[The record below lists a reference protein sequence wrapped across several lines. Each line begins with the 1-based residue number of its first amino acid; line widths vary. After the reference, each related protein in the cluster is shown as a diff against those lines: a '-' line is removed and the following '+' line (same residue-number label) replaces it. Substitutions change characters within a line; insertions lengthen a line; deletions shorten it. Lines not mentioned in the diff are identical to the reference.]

1 MGVLQRFERRLG
13 GLVEGA
19 FAKVF
24 KGGVEPVEIAS
35 ALARETDDRRAVSSN
50 RVLVP
55 NEFAVELASGDFA
68 RLSPY
73 DRALCDELAEM
84 VREHA
89 AEQRYTFVGPV
100 SVRMSEAAD
109 LDVGVFR
116 IRSSVAAADPGVVSG
131 RRARPS
137 APGTPHLLIT
147 TKAPGGSGEREYPLD
162 AETTVIGR
170 SVECDIRLNDTGVS
184 RRHGEIRRLPDGQ
197 FLYVDAGSTNG
208 SLVNGRAARQVKLVN
223 GDRIELGTATI
234 VFRRQDGRPGSGR
247 SGGRSTPHPDRVSAE
262 RAPSRPP
269 VDRPLGDRSSTE
281 RGVLLPNRGMSQPD
295 RGAAAERTPPPGRV
309 APTPAP
315 GRPAQRSTPPPERR
329 PTPVPEDPY
338 RAGSSPRGGHADRVD
353 PGGRVDP
360 YARERRGGA
369 GYPAGDPYGERP
381 GRAAGAPDRR
391 DQELRE
397 PGRNG
402 YDQPGDPRARERG
415 RGSGSAHDERGGY
428 GHGPRDRR
436 DDAGGVP
443 DYREARHSPSHHP
456 GNAPDGDRESL
467 DLEPL
472 DDVYDAQTVLPGQLD
487 APRRDAGPRGRSRS
501 DRGW

>member
-35 ALARETDDRRAVSSN
+35 ALARETDDRRAVSAN

-55 NEFAVELASGDFA
+55 NEFAVELASGDFT

-100 SVRMSEAAD
+100 TVRMSEATD

-116 IRSSVAAADPGVVSG
+116 IRSSVAAADPGVVGG
-131 RRARPS
+131 RRSRPHPS

-147 TKAPGGSGEREYPLD
+147 TKAPGGSGVGEREYPLD

-208 SLVNGRAARQVKLVN
+208 SLVNGRAATQVKLVN

-234 VFRRQDGRPGSGR
+234 VFRRGDGRGGEAR
-247 SGGRSTPHPDRVSAE
+247 GGAARGGRATPVPDRVAQ
-262 RAPSRPP
+262 RPTAPS
-269 VDRPLGDRSSTE
+269 D
-281 RGVLLPNRGMSQPD
+281 
-295 RGAAAERTPPPGRV
+295 
-309 APTPAP
+309 
-315 GRPAQRSTPPPERR
+315 RR
-329 PTPVPEDPY
+329 PTPPPDDPY
-338 RAGSSPRGGHADRVD
+338 RRGSTPRGGRAEPPYAGRDPRGELSYPSDPYRERPERPERAASDSGSGYRDRARGPAAGRADEHPERD
-353 PGGRVDP
+353 RYAGRDRGPGGDWAARPVRDERDP
-360 YARERRGGA
+360 YRRDSRDPRDV
-369 GYPAGDPYGERP
+369 PAGDPR
-381 GRAAGAPDRR
+381 GA
-391 DQELRE
+391 
-397 PGRNG
+397 
-402 YDQPGDPRARERG
+402 DPRSRR
-415 RGSGSAHDERGGY
+415 
-428 GHGPRDRR
+428 PRPAA
-436 DDAGGVP
+436 DDGL
-443 DYREARHSPSHHP
+443 EA
-456 GNAPDGDRESL
+456 
-467 DLEPL
+467 L
-472 DDVYDAQTVLPGQLD
+472 DDVYDAQTQLPGQLD
-487 APRRDAGPRGRSRS
+487 ASRPGRGRP

>member
-55 NEFAVELASGDFA
+55 NEFAVELATGDFA

-131 RRARPS
+131 RRGRPRPS

-147 TKAPGGSGEREYPLD
+147 TKAPGGTGGGGEREYPLD

-208 SLVNGRAARQVKLVN
+208 SLVNGRAATQVKLVS

-234 VFRRQDGRPGSGR
+234 VFHREDGRGSAAGR
-247 SGGRSTPHPDRVSAE
+247 S
-262 RAPSRPP
+262 PSR
-269 VDRPLGDRSSTE
+269 
-281 RGVLLPNRGMSQPD
+281 
-295 RGAAAERTPPPGRV
+295 ATPPPERV
-309 APTPAP
+309 GHRTTAPPD
-315 GRPAQRSTPPPERR
+315 RRSTPPPD
-329 PTPVPEDPY
+329 DPY
-338 RAGSSPRGGHADRVD
+338 RRGSTPRGGQPYPTDPYRERPARAGSD
-353 PGGRVDP
+353 PG
-360 YARERRGGA
+360 YRGHGP
-369 GYPAGDPYGERP
+369 GSDV
-381 GRAAGAPDRR
+381 GRAR
-391 DQELRE
+391 DQARPARRE
-397 PGRNG
+397 PGPR
-402 YDQPGDPRARERG
+402 DPGRDAGPERAVP
-415 RGSGSAHDERGGY
+415 ERGGRDPY
-428 GHGPRDRR
+428 RRDPRDRR
-436 DDAGGVP
+436 DDGPRRP
-443 DYREARHSPSHHP
+443 DPYGEDATDRYREPARPAR
-456 GNAPDGDRESL
+456 GAAGPDSG
-467 DLEPL
+467 LEPL
-472 DDVYDAQTVLPGQLD
+472 DDVYDAQTYLPGQLD
-487 APRRDAGPRGRSRS
+487 PPAGGDGGRGRSRS